1 MGKCDFS
8 WAHRSSED
16 PQTPSQPGFVMVSP
30 RGSGASA
37 HCKDS
42 SRVQPWCLPAHSSS
56 PHGLLPPLLE
66 ALLLQSLFCVPALPQ
81 PGTRATTGHARPLGS
96 FYPNHHMLRSN
107 LCCSRGSGDN
117 QEKCL
122 KTNPQTKECDFLQG
136 REGKGKNTP
145 HGLPGLRELQSPS
158 WAFSGLATLGVF

>member
-1 MGKCDFS
+1 MTLS

-16 PQTPSQPGFVMVSP
+16 PQTLHSLALSWPSP

-42 SRVQPWCLPAHSSS
+42 SRVQPWCLPAHSL

-66 ALLLQSLFCVPALPQ
+66 ALASAGSFCVPALPQ

-96 FYPNHHMLRSN
+96 FYPNHHMFRSN
-107 LCCSRGSGDN
+107 LCCSRGSGTTR
-117 QEKCL
+117 KRPR
-122 KTNPQTKECDFLQG
+122 KPTWKAFQTKECDFLQG
-136 REGKGKNTP
+136 REGKGKKIPPTVLLGSEN
-145 HGLPGLRELQSPS
+145 
-158 WAFSGLATLGVF
+158 FSHRLGCI